1 METSGHHDIINGS
14 KPLKNV
20 RKNANPDPQTAAS
33 PGDPHVHLIPSAHPS
48 HSGTYSCVAQNVL
61 GQVNHDDDDHDRDRD
76 DDDYDR
82 DDNDYD
88 CDDDI

>member
-1 METSGHHDIINGS
+1 MDQNYKRHKKNG
-14 KPLKNV
+14 
-20 RKNANPDPQTAAS
+20 NPDPQTAAS

-61 GQVNHDDDDHDRDRD
+61 GQVNDDDDDDDDDYDRYDDGD

-82 DDNDYD
+82 DE
-88 CDDDI
+88 